1 MVLNRN
7 LHVSGIRYEQHR
19 LFFFPFFLLFLALTL
34 IIPGDPQ
41 ARTNP
46 SGEKTSERK
55 TQKSTSSLFHFITLC
70 SDGRVYKPGCKIV
83 RGHC

>member
-7 LHVSGIRYEQHR
+7 LHVSGISMSNIGFF
-19 LFFFPFFLLFLALTL
+19 LSFFFFFFLALTL

-55 TQKSTSSLFHFITLC
+55 TQKSISSLFHFITLC
-70 SDGRVYKPGCKIV
+70 SDGTVYKPGYKTV
-83 RGHC
+83 RGNC

>member
-7 LHVSGIRYEQHR
+7 LHVSGISMSNIGFFLSF
-19 LFFFPFFLLFLALTL
+19 LFFFLALTL

-46 SGEKTSERK
+46 SGEKTSGRK
-55 TQKSTSSLFHFITLC
+55 TQKSISSLFHFITLC
-70 SDGRVYKPGCKIV
+70 SDGTGYKPGYKIV
-83 RGHC
+83 RGNC

>member
-1 MVLNRN
+1 MLVALGMSNI
-7 LHVSGIRYEQHR
+7 G
-19 LFFFPFFLLFLALTL
+19 FFLSFLFVFFLALTL

-55 TQKSTSSLFHFITLC
+55 TQKSISSLFHFITLC
-70 SDGRVYKPGCKIV
+70 LDGTIYKPGYKIV
-83 RGHC
+83 RGNC